1 MQEKT
6 LEALQKSLQET
17 NEAGFIHNPYKPLNA
32 YDFCS
37 MLPFGS
43 YILICKTDR
52 IFLIGYQACVSHFK
66 TNPSLEL
73 YLSQYQLFRAKCN
86 RFYSLLRPIIKK
98 FGFRFTVVIGDGIA
112 ECFYLFKKTFITN
125 ITTTGKSYV
134 EYENA
139 LRTLRNKNL
148 EEIEKLGMS
157 FEQVMT
163 GCKEQNKI
171 FRLLYFN
178 KVAEGV
184 LQRASNGS

>member
-17 NEAGFIHNPYKPLNA
+17 NEAGFIYNPYKPLNG

-37 MLPFGS
+37 ALPFGN
-43 YILICKTDR
+43 YILTCEIDR
-52 IFLIGYQACVSHFK
+52 IFLFGHQACALQFK

-73 YLSQYQLFRAKCN
+73 YLSQYRLFRAKRN
-86 RFYSLLRPIIKK
+86 RLYSLLNPIIKK
-98 FGFRFTVVIGDGIA
+98 FGFRFTVVIGNGIV

-125 ITTTGKSYV
+125 VTITAKSYT
-134 EYENA
+134 EYENV

-157 FEQVMT
+157 FEQVMA